1 VKSKFILLNAHV
13 TETRKLELIIMGFQY
28 DKLRANSY
36 GKVVKEWDSAKVA
49 ALVDNDV
56 WMKGLASSWGLSLYV
71 EIVSGEERHSIL
83 IDTSGSYDVLFGNV
97 RKLEVDLSDVEA
109 IFVSHW
115 HLDHCGCLSH
125 VLPLLK
131 QQTPVYVPSMN
142 PSGIRTIREA
152 EGTPIVCS
160 DPVYLM
166 EGVMSTGEMGGGVS
180 EHSLVINMRDK
191 GLVILS
197 GCAHPGIV
205 NIVRC
210 AQLVSGV
217 SRVYAVIGG
226 FHISSKRE
234 GAYVAEFLH
243 ELGVKLVSPCHCTG
257 VNAKDAIAA
266 IMKGNYVKNGSGKV
280 WSID

>member
-1 VKSKFILLNAHV
+1 VK
-13 TETRKLELIIMGFQY
+13 
-28 DKLRANSY
+28 ANPY
-36 GKVVKEWDSAKVA
+36 GKMVKDCHSTKVTT
-49 ALVDNDV
+49 LVDNDV
-56 WMKGLASSWGLSLYV
+56 WKKGLVSSWGLSLYV
-71 EIVSGEERHSIL
+71 EIDSEEERHRIL
-83 IDTSGSYDVLFGNV
+83 MDTNGSFDVLFNNA

-109 IFVSHW
+109 VFVSHW
-115 HLDHCGCLSH
+115 HLDHCGSLSH

-131 QQTPVYVPSMN
+131 QQTPVYVPSKN
-142 PSGIRTIREA
+142 TSGIKTIREA

-160 DPVYLM
+160 EPVYLM
-166 EGVMSTGEMGGGVS
+166 EGVMSTGEMIGGVS

-205 NIVRC
+205 NIVKR

-257 VNAKDAIAA
+257 VDAKDAITDVL
-266 IMKGNYVKNGSGKV
+266 KGNCVKNGSGKV
-280 WSID
+280 WSIN

>member
-1 VKSKFILLNAHV
+1 MKDCRSTKI
-13 TETRKLELIIMGFQY
+13 TT
-28 DKLRANSY
+28 
-36 GKVVKEWDSAKVA
+36 
-49 ALVDNDV
+49 LVDNDV
-56 WMKGLASSWGLSLYV
+56 WKMGLASSWGLSLYV
-71 EIVSGEERHSIL
+71 EIDSGEKRNRIL
-83 IDTSGSYDVLFGNV
+83 MDTSGSFDVLFNNA
-97 RKLEVDLSDVEA
+97 RKLEVNLSDVEA

-125 VLPLLK
+125 VLPLLR
-131 QQTPVYVPSMN
+131 QQTPVYVPSKN
-142 PSGIRTIREA
+142 SSGIRTIREA

-166 EGVMSTGEMGGGVS
+166 NGVMSTGEMVGGVS
-180 EHSLVINMRDK
+180 EHSLVINLRDK
-191 GLVILS
+191 GLVVLS

-205 NIVRC
+205 NIVKR

-234 GAYVAEFLH
+234 GTYVAEFLH

-257 VNAKDAIAA
+257 VNAKDAIAE
-266 IMKGNYVKNGSGKV
+266 IMKGNYIKNGSGKL

>member
-1 VKSKFILLNAHV
+1 MK
-13 TETRKLELIIMGFQY
+13 
-28 DKLRANSY
+28 ANPY
-36 GKVVKEWDSAKVA
+36 GKMVKDCHSTKVTT
-49 ALVDNDV
+49 LVDNDV
-56 WMKGLASSWGLSLYV
+56 WKKGLASSWGLSLYV
-71 EIVSGEERHSIL
+71 EIDSGEERHRIL
-83 IDTSGSYDVLFGNV
+83 MDTSDSFEVLFGNA
-97 RKLEVDLSDVEA
+97 RKLGVNLSDVEA

-115 HLDHCGCLSH
+115 HLDHCGSLSH
-125 VLPLLK
+125 VLPLLR
-131 QQTPVYVPSMN
+131 QQTPVYVPSKSS
-142 PSGIRTIREA
+142 SGIKAIREA

-160 DPVYLM
+160 DQVYLM
-166 EGVMSTGEMGGGVS
+166 DGVMSTGEMGGGVS

-191 GLVILS
+191 GLVVLS

-205 NIVRC
+205 NIVKR

-257 VNAKDAIAA
+257 VNAKEAIAD
-266 IMKGNYVKNGSGKV
+266 IMKGNCVKNGSGKV

>member
-1 VKSKFILLNAHV
+1 MK
-13 TETRKLELIIMGFQY
+13 
-28 DKLRANSY
+28 ANPY
-36 GKVVKEWDSAKVA
+36 GKMVKDCHSTKVTT
-49 ALVDNDV
+49 LVDNDV
-56 WMKGLASSWGLSLYV
+56 WKKGLASTWGLSLYV
-71 EIVSGEERHSIL
+71 EIDSGEERHRIL
-83 IDTSGSYDVLFGNV
+83 MDTSGSFEVLFGNA
-97 RKLEVDLSDVEA
+97 RKLGVNLSDVEA
-109 IFVSHW
+109 VFVSHW

-125 VLPLLK
+125 VLPLLR
-131 QQTPVYVPSMN
+131 QQTPVYVPSKSS
-142 PSGIRTIREA
+142 SGIKAIREA

-160 DPVYLM
+160 DPVYFM
-166 EGVMSTGEMGGGVS
+166 DGVMSTGEIGGGVS

-191 GLVILS
+191 GLVVLS

-205 NIVRC
+205 NIVKR

-257 VNAKDAIAA
+257 VNAKDAIAD
-266 IMKGNYVKNGSGKV
+266 IMKGNCVKNGSGKV

>member
-1 VKSKFILLNAHV
+1 MKI
-13 TETRKLELIIMGFQY
+13 TT
-28 DKLRANSY
+28 
-36 GKVVKEWDSAKVA
+36 
-49 ALVDNDV
+49 LVDNDV
-56 WMKGLASSWGLSLYV
+56 WKKGLASSWGLSLYV
-71 EIVSGEERHSIL
+71 EIDSGKERHRIL
-83 IDTSGSYDVLFGNV
+83 MDTSGSSNVLFSNA
-97 RKLEVDLSDVEA
+97 RKLEVNLSDVEA

-125 VLPLLK
+125 VLPLLR
-131 QQTPVYVPSMN
+131 QQTPVYVPSKN
-142 PSGIRTIREA
+142 TSGIRTIREA

-160 DPVYLM
+160 EPVYLM

-197 GCAHPGIV
+197 GCAHPGIM
-205 NIVRC
+205 NIVKR

-234 GAYVAEFLH
+234 GTYVAEFLH

-257 VNAKDAIAA
+257 VDAKDAIAD
-266 IMKGNYVKNGSGKV
+266 IMKGNCIKNGSGKV